1 MRKRLL
7 SLWRYLIVMRTKSMA
22 EHHHMCEHHH
32 HHHEEVDEKSV
43 KLLLISFIINMGLSA
58 VEFIGGVV
66 AGSMALIG
74 DALHNTSDALS
85 ILIAVIAFRIGNRK
99 ATEKYTY
106 GFKRAEV
113 IGGFVN
119 LILLFISGC
128 YLLIEGIWRLIQPEP
143 ISGAMIVVIS
153 VLALIIDALTAKISH
168 HHAAHNT
175 NMKMVFLHNLADAF
189 GSVGVIVSGLCVMW
203 FGIYWVD
210 GAVALAIAVYM
221 IVQAIISFPD
231 IVHILMNAAPDDVD
245 LKELEKAILTVKG
258 VKDVHHIHLW
268 RISEQDSSLECHI
281 TSCDKKVLQKIKK
294 VLSEKF
300 QIHHCTIQIEDDCAD
315 CDCQL

>member
-1 MRKRLL
+1 
-7 SLWRYLIVMRTKSMA
+7 MA

-85 ILIAVIAFRIGNRK
+85 ILIAVIAFRIGHKK

-106 GFKRAEV
+106 GFKRAEI

-128 YLLIEGIWRLIQPEP
+128 YLLVEGIFRLVKPEP
-143 ISGAMIVVIS
+143 ISGAMIVIIS
-153 VLALIIDALTAKISH
+153 VLALIIDAATAKISH
-168 HHAAHNT
+168 HHACHNT

-203 FGIYWVD
+203 FGVYWVD
-210 GAVALAIAVYM
+210 GAVALAIAFYM
-221 IVQAIISFPD
+221 ITQAVISFPN
-231 IVHILMNAAPDDVD
+231 IVHILMNAAPDGVD
-245 LKELEKAILTVKG
+245 LHAVERAILKIKG
-258 VKDVHHIHLW
+258 IKDVHHIHIW
-268 RISEQDSSLECHI
+268 RVSEHENSLECHVV
-281 TSCDKKVLQKIKK
+281 TCRQEALTEVKQMLCKK
-294 VLSEKF
+294 F
-300 QIHHCTIQIEDDCAD
+300 AIHHCTIQIEKDCAD
-315 CDCQL
+315 CHCEL